1 MFVWHR
7 NFEHTQRIG
16 SVKNKKCKN
25 SCKFDV
31 FTDDMR
37 TNFSVDTR
45 ANVRNVSSVFASTVR
60 LCTVD
65 LVVFWIF
72 KEKENTQ
79 HSVRLSLWIGADAIS
94 EVFLKLSI
102 ILSDNLSL
110 APQIHSS
117 YIICVTKRM
126 ENWMHPWFDLN
137 PIVCYSGSR
146 MNGIFLEDCWT
157 KS

>member
-1 MFVWHR
+1 MQV
-7 NFEHTQRIG
+7 
-16 SVKNKKCKN
+16 
-25 SCKFDV
+25 DV

-45 ANVRNVSSVFASTVR
+45 ANVRNFSSAFASTVR

-65 LVVFWIF
+65 LIVFWIF
-72 KEKENTQ
+72 KKKTQ
-79 HSVRLSLWIGADAIS
+79 YSVRLSLWIGADAIS
-94 EVFLKLSI
+94 EVILKFPT

-137 PIVCYSGSR
+137 PIVCYSGLR
-146 MNGIFLEDCWT
+146 MNGIILEDCWT
-157 KS
+157 KKASDNEHILMVKLIVTAQNRKGTEN